1 MGMKQSALREYI
13 RGLKPGLLARWHRL
27 DALLLGAPGVFF
39 GALGQMLQFRTTLW
53 AASIAYFALLAI
65 FPLTLLSIAIASYS
79 LGPSADLAAIIGRL
93 EFLVPTLGD
102 LMSEN
107 IAGVI
112 RARGSVSV
120 VALLALV
127 WSASSLFRGLGGVLQ
142 EIWQT
147 EYVRPFWQRYG
158 IAITLILFIVG
169 PFMVLGLAAGSMI
182 ASLGHLLPAELHSLA
197 RGLRALLAIA
207 LDIAMFWVLYAAMPH
222 GLGNWRDL
230 LPGAAVAGLL
240 WELAKR
246 GFVAFVGTYMSRTNL
261 VYGSVA
267 SIIAFLTWS
276 YLSGLVLLLGAYLS
290 VGCHRRRQRMLAPR

>member
-112 RARGSVSV
+112 RAKHIKRKNGG
-120 VALLALV
+120 
-127 WSASSLFRGLGGVLQ
+127 ASGG
-142 EIWQT
+142 
-147 EYVRPFWQRYG
+147 
-158 IAITLILFIVG
+158 TLTVE
-169 PFMVLGLAAGSMI
+169 PPRETRQM
-182 ASLGHLLPAELHSLA
+182 
-197 RGLRALLAIA
+197 R
-207 LDIAMFWVLYAAMPH
+207 
-222 GLGNWRDL
+222 RD
-230 LPGAAVAGLL
+230 
-240 WELAKR
+240 
-246 GFVAFVGTYMSRTNL
+246 
-261 VYGSVA
+261 
-267 SIIAFLTWS
+267 
-276 YLSGLVLLLGAYLS
+276 
-290 VGCHRRRQRMLAPR
+290 RMRNA